1 MNASAVP
8 ADRGRVYEVRDGYTQ
23 RYWGIEVAATKRM
36 ANRWMA
42 RAGFSTNAHREYF
55 SGAEAHA
62 DPTPTLP
69 QAAAPL
75 NGPNKDGGLVVTQ
88 TSGSGKGNIYLVLPK
103 YQFILTGAYQAKWDI
118 NLGLNWVM
126 RQGYALPYFQGASLT
141 DEDGVGLDPLA
152 ATGKN
157 VLLQPEDVAGH
168 RLPAV
173 HSFDAR
179 INKAVTWQRLRLNFD
194 VDIFNLFNSNTP
206 LARQIDFSQARFD
219 SVREIMNPRVVR
231 LGVRVAF

>member
-1 MNASAVP
+1 MS
-8 ADRGRVYEVRDGYTQ
+8 DRL
-23 RYWGIEVAATKRM
+23 M
-36 ANRWMA
+36 M
-42 RAGFSTNAHREYF
+42 RAGWSTNDHKEYF
-55 SGAEAHA
+55 DGNGGIA
-62 DPTPTLP
+62 DPTSLVP
-69 QAAAPL
+69 QASL
-75 NGPNKDGGLVVTQ
+75 PNSSANLDGGRVITQ
-88 TSGSGKGNIYLVLPK
+88 TSGSGKGSVYIVLPK
-103 YQFILTGAYQAKWDI
+103 YQFIMSGAYNAKWDI
-118 NLGLNWVM
+118 NLGVNYVM

-157 VLLQPEDVAGH
+157 VLLQPDDVAGH

-206 LARQIDFSQARFD
+206 LARKIDFSQARFD